1 MTDHGGGAV
10 HLFRWLPGLEAVR
23 SYRREWL
30 AKDIIAGVVLT
41 TLLVPQGMA
50 YAELAG
56 LPPITGLYT
65 SILCLLGYAV
75 FGPSRI
81 LVLGP
86 DSSLGPMIAA
96 TILPLA
102 GADGDPERAIA
113 LASLLALMVAAIMIL
128 GAVAKL
134 GFIADLISKP
144 TMIGYMNGL
153 ALTILVGQLPKLFG
167 FKVSAEGLIGE
178 VTGFVK
184 GLAHGEAVAAAAII
198 GIAGIV
204 LILVL
209 QRWLPKVPA
218 VLIMV
223 VVAIGATTVFSLAD
237 HGVSLVGVLPK
248 GFPPLTIP
256 HVRLADLGPL
266 FAGALGIAVVS
277 LADTISTASAF
288 AARTGQEV
296 RGNGEMIGIGA
307 ANLAA
312 GLFQGFP
319 VSTSGSRTAVA
330 ERSGAKTQLTGVT
343 GAALIILMIV
353 LIPGLFRNLPQPA
366 LAAVVIT
373 ASLSLADIPGTMR
386 LWRQRKTEFG
396 LSITAFGGV
405 ALLGV
410 LPGIAIAVALS
421 ILNVFRRAWRPY
433 DTKLGRAEGL
443 EGYQDLR
450 THPDAQQLPGLVIY
464 RFGAPLFFANAK
476 TFRDEVRRLANSE
489 PKPTWIV
496 IAAEP
501 VTDVDTTAS
510 DVLEDLDEA
519 LNAEGTSLVFAE
531 LKDPVRDKIERY
543 GLTRT
548 INPRHFF
555 PTLESAV
562 AAFRQQTSAEWTTAG
577 QATDHL
583 KGPGRTDAET
593 SPPPDIPA
601 SPPAS

>member
-1 MTDHGGGAV
+1 MVGWV
-10 HLFRWLPGLEAVR
+10 PGLAAVR
-23 SYRREWL
+23 SYRRQWL
-30 AKDIIAGVVLT
+30 AKDIVAGVVLT

-65 SILCLLGYAV
+65 SIMCLLGYAV

-96 TILPLA
+96 TILPLIVA
-102 GADGDPERAIA
+102 KGDPKRAVA
-113 LASLLALMVAAIMIL
+113 LASLLAIMVAVVMIL
-128 GAVAKL
+128 AAVAKL

-167 FKVSAEGLIGE
+167 FKVEADGFIGE
-178 VTGFVK
+178 VTGFAK
-184 GLAHGEAVAAAAII
+184 GLANGEAVAAAAAV

-209 QRWLPKVPA
+209 QRWLPKIPA

-223 VVAIGATTVFSLAD
+223 VLAIAATTVFGLAD

-256 HVRLADLGPL
+256 HVRLSDLGPL
-266 FAGALGIAVVS
+266 FAGALGIVLVS

-296 RGNGEMIGIGA
+296 HGNGEMIGIGA

-330 ERSGAKTQLTGVT
+330 ERSGAKTQLTGVV

-353 LIPGLFRNLPQPA
+353 LVPGLFRNLPQPA

-373 ASLSLADIPGTMR
+373 ASLSLADIPATAR
-386 LWRQRKTEFG
+386 LWQQRKVEFG
-396 LSITAFGGV
+396 LSIAAFLGV
-405 ALLGV
+405 VLLGV

-421 ILNVFRRAWRPY
+421 ILNVFRRAWWPY
-433 DTKLGRAEGL
+433 DTQLGRVAGL
-443 EGYQDLR
+443 PGFHDTH
-450 THPDAQQLPGLVIY
+450 THPDAEHLPGLVIY
-464 RFGAPLFFANAK
+464 RFDGPLFFANAK
-476 TFRDEVRRLANSE
+476 TFRDEIRRLAKTE
-489 PKPTWIV
+489 PKPSWILV
-496 IAAEP
+496 AAEP
-501 VTDVDTTAS
+501 ITDVDTTAS
-510 DVLEDLDEA
+510 DVLEELDEA
-519 LNAEGTSLVFAE
+519 LNAEGISLVFAE

-548 INPRHFF
+548 INPHHFF
-555 PTLESAV
+555 PTIEVAV
-562 AAFRQQTSAEWTTAG
+562 TAFRQETGAQWAADG
-577 QATDHL
+577 QAGGPPAPDHL
-583 KGPGRTDAET
+583 NV
-593 SPPPDIPA
+593 
-601 SPPAS
+601 PPAPPEEGRRNR

>member
-1 MTDHGGGAV
+1 MFKLA
-10 HLFRWLPGLEAVR
+10 RGL
-23 SYRREWL
+23 SLSPFHREWL
-30 AKDIIAGVVLT
+30 AKDIVAGVVLT

-65 SILCLLGYAV
+65 SIMCLLGYAV

-96 TILPLA
+96 TILPLIA
-102 GADGDPERAIA
+102 AKGDAKRAVA
-113 LASLLALMVAAIMIL
+113 LASLLAIMVAAIMIIA
-128 GAVAKL
+128 AVAKL

-144 TMIGYMNGL
+144 TMIGYLNGL

-167 FKVSAEGLIGE
+167 FKIDAEGLISE
-178 VTGFVK
+178 FIAFVR
-184 GLAHGEAVAAAAII
+184 GLANGEAVPAAAAV

-209 QRWLPKVPA
+209 QRWLPKLPA

-223 VVAIGATTVFSLAD
+223 VLAIAATTVFSLAD

-256 HVRLADLGPL
+256 SVRLEDLGPL
-266 FAGALGIAVVS
+266 AAGALGIALVS
-277 LADTISTASAF
+277 LADTISTSSAF
-288 AARTGQEV
+288 AARTGQEID
-296 RGNGEMIGIGA
+296 GNGEMIGIGA

-343 GAALIILMIV
+343 GAVLITLMIV
-353 LIPGLFRNLPQPA
+353 LVPGLFRNLPNPA

-373 ASLSLADIPGTMR
+373 ASLSLADIPATVR
-386 LWRQRKTEFG
+386 LWRQRKAEFM
-396 LSITAFGGV
+396 LSIAAFLGV

-410 LPGIAIAVALS
+410 LPGIAIAVGLS
-421 ILNVFRRAWRPY
+421 ILNVFRRSWWPY
-433 DTKLGRAEGL
+433 DTELGRVEGL
-443 EGYQDLR
+443 AGYHDI
-450 THPDAQQLPGLVIY
+450 HSYPDASQLPGLVIY
-464 RFGAPLFFANAK
+464 RFDAPLIFANAK
-476 TFRDEVRRLANSE
+476 TFREKVRRFAAAD
-489 PKPTWIV
+489 PAPRWIV

-501 VTDVDTTAS
+501 VTDVDTTAA
-510 DVLEDLDEA
+510 DVLEDLDEE
-519 LNAEGTSLVFAE
+519 LNSRGISLVFAE
-531 LKDPVRDKIERY
+531 LKDPVRRKIESY

-548 INPRHFF
+548 IDPRHFF
-555 PTLESAV
+555 PTVGAAV
-562 AAFRQQTSAEWTTAG
+562 RAFRQETGAEFPAAAG
-577 QATDHL
+577 E
-583 KGPGRTDAET
+583 P
-593 SPPPDIPA
+593 SDIVA
-601 SPPAS
+601 PPAG